1 MMQRYLHKTLCLLIQ
16 TPSSFLTNYLI
27 ITVSSNYS
35 QILLRGDC
43 RRYSLVR
50 VKQVVGTL
58 TDLVM
63 DSNVEW

>member
-35 QILLRGDC
+35 QILLGG
-43 RRYSLVR
+43 VT
-50 VKQVVGTL
+50 VGGVAL
-58 TDLVM
+58 SE
-63 DSNVEW
+63 SNRLWGH